1 MSLRRRD
8 HIIGR
13 RLAQR
18 ASRAQGGLCY
28 WCQAPMILV
37 KTTTADEP
45 RLMTA
50 DHLVPVYAGGRT
62 IAGNIVAAC
71 YQCNSGRHNEETN
84 RIKPGATVMTIGDP
98 SSPSPF
104 EILKNWKPKCEPIF

>member
-8 HIIGR
+8 HHIGR

-28 WCQAPMILV
+28 WCQTPMILV
-37 KTTTADEP
+37 KTTPADEP

-50 DHLVPVYAGGRT
+50 DHLVPVYAGGLT